1 MTNNHQKNVLYME
14 SYNNYPFAS
23 GFLLSVTLMRVIH
36 CVAYRIH
43 SCSRLHPIQL
53 YDYYIF
59 IMKVYGIYIF
69 IIKYMMQYVCTI
81 ICDKYVYIFTH
92 LLLMDIYV
100 IP

>member
-1 MTNNHQKNVLYME
+1 ME
-14 SYNNYPFAS
+14 SYNNYPFVS

-69 IIKYMMQYVCTI
+69 IIKIYDAICMYNYM
-81 ICDKYVYIFTH
+81 
-92 LLLMDIYV
+92 
-100 IP
+100 